1 MESSKTMDKHV
12 SLNDVLMEAN
22 FEVRENIG
30 RRANFSYL
38 LKGSLK
44 SSFTCKEFITVFIPL
59 NTTSEETAFTVNC
72 LMDWAR

>member
-1 MESSKTMDKHV
+1 MDKHV
-12 SLNDVLMEAN
+12 SLNAVLMEVS

-30 RRANFSYL
+30 PRANFSYL

-44 SSFTCKEFITVFIPL
+44 LSCTCKEFITVFIPL

-72 LMDWAR
+72 LMDWER